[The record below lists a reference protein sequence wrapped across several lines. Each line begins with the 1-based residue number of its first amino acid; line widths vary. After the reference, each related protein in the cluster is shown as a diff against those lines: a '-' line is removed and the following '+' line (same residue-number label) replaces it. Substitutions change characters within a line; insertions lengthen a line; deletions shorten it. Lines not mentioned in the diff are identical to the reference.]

1 MKKRIVILISGRG
14 SNMEAILKAAADPAY
29 PAQVVAVLANRAAA
43 RGLETAAAAGIATAA
58 LDHKAYPDRES
69 FDAAL
74 AQAIDAH
81 APDLVVL
88 AGFMRILSEGFVR
101 HYEGRLINIH
111 PSLLPAFPGLH
122 THRRALEEGC
132 RIHGCTVHFVTPA
145 LDHGPA
151 IIQAAVPVLDGDDED
166 SLAHRV
172 LAQEHLVYP
181 AAVRWFAEGR
191 LRLVE
196 GRVLLAGQD
205 ATPAAAALVAP
216 AVPAF

>member
-1 MKKRIVILISGRG
+1 MK
-14 SNMEAILKAAADPAY
+14 
-29 PAQVVAVLANRAAA
+29 
-43 RGLETAAAAGIATAA
+43 
-58 LDHKAYPDRES
+58 RELT
-69 FDAAL
+69 D
-74 AQAIDAH
+74 
-81 APDLVVL
+81 
-88 AGFMRILSEGFVR
+88 
-101 HYEGRLINIH
+101 
-111 PSLLPAFPGLH
+111 
-122 THRRALEEGC
+122 
-132 RIHGCTVHFVTPA
+132 
-145 LDHGPA
+145 
-151 IIQAAVPVLDGDDED
+151 VLDGDDED